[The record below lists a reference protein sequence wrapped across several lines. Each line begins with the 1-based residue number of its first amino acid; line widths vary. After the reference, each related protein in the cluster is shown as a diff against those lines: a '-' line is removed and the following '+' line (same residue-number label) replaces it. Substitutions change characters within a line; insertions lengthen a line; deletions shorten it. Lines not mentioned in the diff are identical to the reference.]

1 MLHLYSFLFKHVVI
15 NWKWNHCDWS
25 SESFSF
31 FSYLPSMELDIVL
44 SLSEL
49 YLDRHVPVLDAPPS
63 PLSFYREYVS
73 PNKPVLIRNGLQHW
87 TANNKWTP
95 QYLRFVP
102 CRNALVS
109 YVQDYIMT
117 DTKMLSTTYRHN
129 RDIFMCIKLTKIHM
143 ER

>member
-1 MLHLYSFLFKHVVI
+1 MLHLYSFLMKFSMLLNMSLKLQV
-15 NWKWNHCDWS
+15 
-25 SESFSF
+25 ESPR
-31 FSYLPSMELDIVL
+31 LVSMKLDIVL
-44 SLSEL
+44 FLSEL

-102 CRNALVS
+102 CGNALVS
-109 YVQDYIMT
+109 CAQDYIMT
-117 DTKMLSTTYRHN
+117 GTKRLSKMYRHN
-129 RDIFMCIKLTKIHM
+129 RDKVMCSRRK
-143 ER
+143 

>member
-1 MLHLYSFLFKHVVI
+1 MK
-15 NWKWNHCDWS
+15 
-25 SESFSF
+25 
-31 FSYLPSMELDIVL
+31 LDIVL
-44 SLSEL
+44 FLSEL

-102 CRNALVS
+102 CGNALVS
-109 YVQDYIMT
+109 CAQDYIMT
-117 DTKMLSTTYRHN
+117 GIQRGCRKCIDIIVTKSCVASESSSTWRARKGMREGGKEKETG
-129 RDIFMCIKLTKIHM
+129 K
-143 ER
+143 E

>member
-1 MLHLYSFLFKHVVI
+1 MK
-15 NWKWNHCDWS
+15 
-25 SESFSF
+25 
-31 FSYLPSMELDIVL
+31 LDIVL
-44 SLSEL
+44 FLSEL

-102 CRNALVS
+102 CGNALVS
-109 YVQDYIMT
+109 CAQDYIMT
-117 DTKMLSTTYRHN
+117 GTKRLSKMYRHN
-129 RDIFMCIKLTKIHM
+129 RDKVMCSKRK
-143 ER
+143 